1 MIDSIILTAVC
12 GMRFDMLY
20 AGGNYIP
27 VYNFDGQWHI
37 RKEHVYG
44 VLLAV
49 IAAEKCTGR

>member
-1 MIDSIILTAVC
+1 
-12 GMRFDMLY
+12 MRFDMLY